1 MLHHHHHHPAHHRST
16 THLQRAWATSNWEP
30 GSQNASGTRFSSGI
44 TAAPYSIPFHSVVEV
59 RFSRPPLTSRYRVE
73 DRERR
78 DTLHGLPH
86 FDLARRGNNSE
97 YVTYRVISL
106 GNGKYVSHHHHTAR

>member
-1 MLHHHHHHPAHHRST
+1 MLHHHHHVTHHRPT

-86 FDLARRGNNSE
+86 FDLARRGNSSE